1 MKEKEFSDMNRH
13 EDYWQTLQEYGEN
26 LRRQQ
31 WLAETID
38 RLAAAEPS
46 ARRKPMLLYVASGV
60 AACLLLLLLVRPLT
74 ERGVSQPHP
83 DELAQVAPADSAV
96 RETVDLQADNRPI
109 INEEIGQ
116 PNMQPN
122 VQPDLQRQ
130 PRPRVRSNRSNQ
142 PAVLPVQLEEE
153 PVLRQSVA
161 ETRPLPAESAPV
173 PEWMVLDTD
182 RDDVYEWDE
191 LPASLEPVRRRP
203 VVKAKVAADS
213 TPVAPKALVVQTR
226 TQQFPADSSC
236 DARVFYLFRRPGND
250 SRTRSHLYSYSKSKS
265 FIFTIL

>member
-1 MKEKEFSDMNRH
+1 MEKKDFSDKNPN
-13 EDYWQTLQEYGEN
+13 EDYWQILQEYGEN
-26 LRRQQ
+26 LRQQ
-31 WLAETID
+31 ELMKETID
-38 RLAAAEPS
+38 RLAAARPS

-96 RETVDLQADNRPI
+96 REAVALQADNRPI
-109 INEEIGQ
+109 NNEEIGQ

-122 VQPDLQRQ
+122 VQPDLQPQ

-213 TPVAPKALVVQTR
+213 TPVASPVTMLVTGNAVVLSQNLLISYAPDANSHKFHLFPKME
-226 TQQFPADSSC
+226 SS
-236 DARVFYLFRRPGND
+236 RHRKLPLFAYKID
-250 SRTRSHLYSYSKSKS
+250 
-265 FIFTIL
+265 I

>member
-60 AACLLLLLLVRPLT
+60 AACLLLLLVVRPLT

>member
-1 MKEKEFSDMNRH
+1 MMEKKDFSDKNPN
-13 EDYWQTLQEYGEN
+13 EDYWQILQEYGEN
-26 LRRQQ
+26 LRQQ
-31 WLAETID
+31 ELMKETID
-38 RLAAAEPS
+38 RLAAARPS
-46 ARRKPMLLYVASGV
+46 ARRKQYVMYMASGAV

-74 ERGVSQPHP
+74 ERNVSQPHP

-96 RETVDLQADNRPI
+96 REAVALQADNRL
-109 INEEIGQ
+109 INNDEEVGQ
-116 PNMQPN
+116 PD
-122 VQPDLQRQ
+122 VQPQ

-153 PVLRQSVA
+153 PLLRQNVA
-161 ETRPLPAESAPV
+161 EPRHLPVESASV
-173 PEWMVLDTD
+173 PEWMEMDAE

-226 TQQFPADSSC
+226 AQQFPADSSR